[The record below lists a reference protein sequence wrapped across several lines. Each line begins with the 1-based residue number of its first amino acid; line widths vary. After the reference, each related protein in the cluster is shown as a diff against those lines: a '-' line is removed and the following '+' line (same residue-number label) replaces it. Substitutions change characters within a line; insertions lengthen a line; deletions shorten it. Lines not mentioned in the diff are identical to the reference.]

1 MPGCKGCTSS
11 FQETWNISERLDGA
25 LLCCLLKAG
34 AIDKRP
40 VVICRHKM
48 HSSILAVPLFV
59 SHIHWNLAISADSR
73 FFKGA
78 LLFFCL
84 TGWLKFNL
92 LIYSAQSCLRHPLE
106 REDTGDTNTHT
117 HTQKDFTDNPH
128 QWRGE
133 QSREEHSPKC
143 RWRLAQV
150 SFFHSLNSH
159 LTDQQ
164 SHLPLWTVADSD
176 IGKWWWL
183 WQ

>member
-117 HTQKDFTDNPH
+117 HKKILQTIPIS
-128 QWRGE
+128 GE
-133 QSREEHSPKC
+133 ESRAEKNILPNAGEGLH
-143 RWRLAQV
+143 RWV
-150 SFFHSLNSH
+150 FFHSLNSH